1 MLFAIFR
8 ANTNT
13 KNDVCGEKES
23 VASVFCEAKLTE
35 SRDCARIEPTKE
47 SFVVAY
53 FCCGISSYI
62 YIYINHLKKK
72 EINAKILQNCCFIY
86 NKM

>member
-8 ANTNT
+8 ANTNK

-47 SFVVAY
+47 SFFVALLAY
-53 FCCGISSYI
+53 HRI
-62 YIYINHLKKK
+62 YIYLYKSP
-72 EINAKILQNCCFIY
+72 
-86 NKM
+86 